1 MAHVSVFIFKKYI
14 YFAAATLTRQK
25 EEKNRLLS
33 PVMVTFSHDCVVQYG
48 G

>member
-25 EEKNRLLS
+25 KKNIGYYRLLWLHLATI
-33 PVMVTFSHDCVVQYG
+33 V
-48 G
+48 